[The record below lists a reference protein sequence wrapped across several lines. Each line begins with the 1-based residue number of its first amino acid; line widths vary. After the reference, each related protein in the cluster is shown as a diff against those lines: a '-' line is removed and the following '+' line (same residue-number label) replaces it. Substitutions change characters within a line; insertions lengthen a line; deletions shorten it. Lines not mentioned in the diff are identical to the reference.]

1 MKRFLMTF
9 ISIFL
14 LFELCNAYQ
23 IYGEEYIYIKIG
35 IYSEVT
41 EPISFNVLL
50 EKNIELKLNLD
61 NRKTVI
67 QSFLK
72 LGIFCPLTM
81 NTIYETYKIVF
92 KTSNYYTEH
101 PSLFLSEFNN
111 NFKKIKKTEKYYTK
125 ERDLIVIE
133 YGCICGIFVQSP
145 MRENL
150 LVDFDIDNI
159 TYNDYYIIPISVL
172 QYTAINDK
180 IKISIIR

>member
-1 MKRFLMTF
+1 
-9 ISIFL
+9 
-14 LFELCNAYQ
+14 
-23 IYGEEYIYIKIG
+23 
-35 IYSEVT
+35 
-41 EPISFNVLL
+41 
-50 EKNIELKLNLD
+50 
-61 NRKTVI
+61 
-67 QSFLK
+67 
-72 LGIFCPLTM
+72 M

-125 ERDLIVIE
+125 ERDLLVIE

-145 MRENL
+145 IRENL